1 MNRFLAALRFL
12 TILPIPGERGHSE
25 SDLASSL
32 VYFPVVGLLIGL
44 TAAGFSLL
52 FGFLFPPMVTAVLVV
67 LVLLAVSGGLHMD
80 GLCDSVDGFFS
91 SRPRERMLEIMRDSR
106 VGAMGVMAIVLVLG
120 LKVTALGSL
129 DENNLPRTVLL
140 MPVVG
145 RCSLLILMAVLPYAR
160 PEGGRGTLFYT
171 RSAGLAAVWAVWAVL
186 LVLLTGWL
194 AAATAGIVAGM
205 VALIFV
211 LIFAAYCRGKIGGA
225 TGDTLGAGCEL
236 AETAVALVLAAKP
249 IIAFMEEF

>member
-12 TILPIPGERGHSE
+12 TILPIPGERGHNE

-32 VYFPVVGLLIGL
+32 VYFPVVGLFIGL

-52 FGFLFPPMVTAVLVV
+52 FGFLFPPMVIAVLVV
-67 LVLLAVSGGLHMD
+67 LVLLAASGGLHMD

-120 LKVTALGSL
+120 LKISALASL
-129 DENNLPRTVLL
+129 DEQSMPRAVLL
-140 MPVVG
+140 MPVTG

-171 RSAGLAAVWAVWAVL
+171 RSARMAAVWAVL

-194 AAATAGIVAGM
+194 AAATAGIIAGM

-211 LIFAAYCRGKIGGA
+211 LIFAAYCRAKIGGA

-249 IIAFMEEF
+249 VIVYMGVF